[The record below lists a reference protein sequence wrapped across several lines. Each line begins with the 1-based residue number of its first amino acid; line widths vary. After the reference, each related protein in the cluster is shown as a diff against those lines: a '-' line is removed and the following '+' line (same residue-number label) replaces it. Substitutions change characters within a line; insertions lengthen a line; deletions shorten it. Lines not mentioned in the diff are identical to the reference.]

1 MSIWQSFKKWALR
14 PEVETPAIPAPLL
27 PTPCVEYCSMVGEP
41 VTSFIAS
48 LRREPKRYKLEKVLR
63 IETTDFPSFTNYH
76 WMHGAGHYKLTDK
89 KTGNVYAAYVHESD
103 RVYDVYGLPFKLN
116 HWELVALW
124 KEFQCF
130 RAEARVRKESIDTY
144 WVKRA
149 RLEAEAQEKLDR
161 QRFADQFK

>member
-1 MSIWQSFKKWALR
+1 MSMWQSFKKWALK
-14 PEVETPAIPAPLL
+14 
-27 PTPCVEYCSMVGEP
+27 PTPLHRETASIPPVQYCSMVGEP

-48 LRREPKRYKLEKVLR
+48 LRREPKRYKLEKLLR
-63 IETTDFPSFTNYH
+63 IQSAEFPSFTNYH

-89 KTGNVYAAYVHESD
+89 KTGNEYAAYVHECN

-116 HWELVALW
+116 HWELTALW
-124 KEFQCF
+124 EAFQEF
-130 RAEARVRKESIDTY
+130 RLEARVREESIRTY

-161 QRFADQFK
+161 QRLADQFK

>member
-14 PEVETPAIPAPLL
+14 PEVETPAIPAPL
-27 PTPCVEYCSMVGEP
+27 PISRVEYCSMVGEP

-76 WMHGAGHYKLTDK
+76 WMHGAGHYTLTDK
-89 KTGNVYAAYVHESD
+89 KTGSVYAAYVHESD

-124 KEFQCF
+124 KEFQLF
-130 RAEARVRKESIDTY
+130 RAEARARKESISTHRMR
-144 WVKRA
+144 RA
-149 RLEAEAQEKLDR
+149 RLAADTQEKLDR

>member
-1 MSIWQSFKKWALR
+1 MSMWQAFKKWALR
-14 PEVETPAIPAPLL
+14 PEVETPAIPAPTL
-27 PTPCVEYCSMVGEP
+27 PIPRVEYFSMVGEP

-48 LRREPKRYKLEKVLR
+48 LRREPKRYKLEKVD
-63 IETTDFPSFTNYH
+63 IFTSKCQPSYTHYH

-116 HWELVALW
+116 HWELKALW
-124 KEFQCF
+124 NEFQHF
-130 RAEARVRKESIDTY
+130 RAEARARKESIDTY

-149 RLEAEAQEKLDR
+149 RLAAEAQEKLDR

>member
-1 MSIWQSFKKWALR
+1 MNIWQSFKKWALR
-14 PEVETPAIPAPLL
+14 PEVETPEIPALL
-27 PTPCVEYCSMVGEP
+27 PKPHVEYCSMVGEP

-48 LRREPKRYKLEKVLR
+48 LRREPKRYKLERTLR
-63 IETTDFPSFTNYH
+63 LNPTEFPEYTQYH
-76 WMHGAGHYKLTDK
+76 WMHGAGHYTLTDK

-124 KEFQCF
+124 KEFQFF
-130 RAEARVRKESIDTY
+130 RAEARARKESIDTY

-149 RLEAEAQEKLDR
+149 RLAAEAQEKLDR